1 MIAAAGREMLDM
13 HGDRTKVR
21 PLRND
26 RTGTAMNRAPIH
38 LLPILALVA
47 CAPPAG
53 YVNPHIQADYTIGNH
68 LFDVR
73 AVRAHGGYDVYV
85 AELGGP
91 YLTDFALLD
100 TATHIEAAEEVI
112 RPSCAEP
119 SLDSDWRTYGV
130 VPVPQPSLGIIA
142 RFRCS

>member
-1 MIAAAGREMLDM
+1 M
-13 HGDRTKVR
+13 H
-21 PLRND
+21 
-26 RTGTAMNRAPIH
+26 RAPIL
-38 LLPILALVA
+38 LLPILLTLEA

-53 YVNPHIQADYTIGNH
+53 YANPDIQADYTIGNH

-73 AVRAHGGYDVYV
+73 AVRSSGGYDVYV

-91 YLTDFALLD
+91 YLTDFGMLD

-112 RPSCAEP
+112 RDRCTDAV
-119 SLDSDWRTYGV
+119 LDNDWHTFGM
-130 VPVPQPSLGIIA
+130 VPAPQPSLGIIA

>member
-1 MIAAAGREMLDM
+1 MLDM

-26 RTGTAMNRAPIH
+26 RTGSAMTRAPIR
-38 LLPILALVA
+38 LLPVLGLAAAVAA

-53 YVNPHIQADYTIGNH
+53 YANPDIQADYTIGNH

-73 AVRAHGGYDVYV
+73 AVRSSAGYDVYV

-91 YLTDFALLD
+91 YLTDFGLLD
-100 TATHIEAAEEVI
+100 RATHIEAAEEVI
-112 RPSCAEP
+112 RPSCAQAV
-119 SLDSDWRTYGV
+119 LDNERHTFGM
-130 VPVPQPSLGIIA
+130 VPAPQPVLGIIA
-142 RFRCS
+142 RFSCS

>member
-1 MIAAAGREMLDM
+1 
-13 HGDRTKVR
+13 
-21 PLRND
+21 
-26 RTGTAMNRAPIH
+26 MNRASIR
-38 LLPILALVA
+38 LFPILALASTA

-53 YVNPHIQADYTIGNH
+53 YSNPDIRADYTIGNH

-73 AVRAHGGYDVYV
+73 AVRSSGGYDVYV

-100 TATHIEAAEEVI
+100 TATHVEAAQEVI
-112 RPSCAEP
+112 RPRCAEP
-119 SLDSDWRTYGV
+119 VLDNDWRTYGA
-130 VPVPQPSLGIIA
+130 VPAPQPSLGIIA

>member
-1 MIAAAGREMLDM
+1 MLDM

-26 RTGTAMNRAPIH
+26 RTSPAMNRVPIR
-38 LLPILALVA
+38 LLPILGLALALILGA

-53 YVNPHIQADYTIGNH
+53 YANPDIQADYTIGNH

-73 AVRAHGGYDVYV
+73 AVRSSGGYDVYV

-91 YLTDFALLD
+91 YLTDFGLLD
-100 TATHIEAAEEVI
+100 RATHIEAAEEVI
-112 RPSCAEP
+112 RPSCAQAV
-119 SLDSDWRTYGV
+119 LDNDRHTFGM
-130 VPVPQPSLGIIA
+130 VPAPQPVLGIIA
-142 RFRCS
+142 RFSCS

>member
-1 MIAAAGREMLDM
+1 MLDM

-21 PLRND
+21 PLRN
-26 RTGTAMNRAPIH
+26 RRAGSAMNRAPIR
-38 LLPILALVA
+38 LLPILGLALGA

-53 YVNPHIQADYTIGNH
+53 YTNPDIQADYTIGNH

-73 AVRAHGGYDVYV
+73 AVRSSDGYNVYV

-100 TATHIEAAEEVI
+100 TATHLDAAEAVI
-112 RPSCAEP
+112 SPSCADAVLEN
-119 SLDSDWRTYGV
+119 DWRTFGV
-130 VPVPQPSLGIIA
+130 EPAPQPSLGIIA